1 MLTLIS
7 TFGLGKAAQ
16 STGIST
22 LISNFILSLGKHSG
36 SFGLLCIEY
45 LFTVILSALIGNYGS
60 AVIMFPVV
68 VNVQISDQ
76 MSYSLKQN
84 IMILMF
90 AISNT
95 FLSHI
100 GYQTNLIVYKP
111 GGYHYKDYLV
121 FGFPLQI
128 LCMITAVSFT
138 LLFIN

>member
-16 STGIST
+16 ITGIST
-22 LISNFILSLGKHSG
+22 LINNVILSLGKHSG
-36 SFGLLCIEY
+36 SFGLLCFEY
-45 LFTVILSALIGNYGS
+45 MFTVVLSALIGNYGS

-68 VNVQISDQ
+68 INVQISDE
-76 MSYSLKQN
+76 MSCSLKQS
-84 IMILMF
+84 IMVLLY

-111 GGYHYKDYLV
+111 GGYHYKDFVV

-128 LCMITAVSFT
+128 ICMLAAVSFT
-138 LLFIN
+138 LLFIS